1 MLSTIGTPSSGRLC
15 LLVSLLFLSVLGC
28 FVSGSLGSASHV
40 SVPQMAPPQLTIF
53 TLPFLSPVNHV
64 PTGSAARAGAIAI
77 SGSAIAEAATI
88 AVVRKILMKRP
99 PHALL
104 VRQGKRIAYE
114 RCIASF
120 LP

>member
-1 MLSTIGTPSSGRLC
+1 MLSTIGTPISGRPCFLA
-15 LLVSLLFLSVLGC
+15 SLLLMSVFGLLARGW
-28 FVSGSLGSASHV
+28 FGSASQV
-40 SVPQMAPPQLTIF
+40 SVPQMALPQLTIF

-88 AVVRKILMKRP
+88 AVVRKILMKQP

-104 VRQGKRIAYE
+104 VRQG
-114 RCIASF
+114 
-120 LP
+120 